1 VLPALAS
8 ALRLASVALCLVV
21 VASFTLFVVNQTG
34 SASARQQALLN
45 NETSQAPASAAPDR
59 SLSSRDAKGSLRKTI
74 DEVSE
79 AITSPFSFAT
89 DATSS
94 EWLVRGIDLAL
105 ALLVY
110 GFALGFVARAIRV
123 RL

>member
-1 VLPALAS
+1 VLTALAS
-8 ALRLASVALCLVV
+8 ALRLASVVLCLVV
-21 VASFTLFVVNQTG
+21 VASFTLFVVDQTG
-34 SASARQQALLN
+34 SASAQQQALLS
-45 NETSQAPASAAPDR
+45 NETRTTPAGASPHGSQ
-59 SLSSRDAKGSLRKTI
+59 SSRDAKGSVRKTI
-74 DEVSE
+74 DEISE

-94 EWLVRGIDLAL
+94 EWLAHGIDLAL

>member
-8 ALRLASVALCLVV
+8 ALRLASIVLCLLV

-34 SASARQQALLN
+34 SASAHQQALLG
-45 NETSQAPASAAPDR
+45 NETRTAPAGAAPDG
-59 SLSSRDAKGSLRKTI
+59 SLSSRDAKGSVRKTI
-74 DEVSE
+74 DEISE

>member
-1 VLPALAS
+1 MLPALAS
-8 ALRLASVALCLVV
+8 ALRLASIALCLVV

-34 SASARQQALLN
+34 SASAHQQALLS
-45 NETSQAPASAAPDR
+45 NETRTAPAGAAPDG
-59 SLSSRDAKGSLRKTI
+59 SLSSRDAKGSARKTI
-74 DEVSE
+74 DEISE
-79 AITSPFSFAT
+79 AVTSPFSFAT

-94 EWLVRGIDLAL
+94 EWLVRSIDLAL